1 MTATDDHPTRQLTV
15 NEAIASVIGY
25 LSRQSLN
32 LAVGYVNQG
41 VTESSL
47 DDLRVGLGVMAG
59 RLGDIVQ
66 AIRQGETHLTLLADE
81 L

>member
-1 MTATDDHPTRQLTV
+1 MTTTDDSPARQITV
-15 NEAIASVIGY
+15 DGAIASVIGY

-32 LAVGYVNQG
+32 LAVGYVNQA
-41 VTESSL
+41 VTDGSL
-47 DDLRVGLGVMAG
+47 DDLRVGLGIMTG

-66 AIRQGETHLTLLADE
+66 AIRQGETHLACFADD

>member
-1 MTATDDHPTRQLTV
+1 MTTTDNRAARQITV

-32 LAVGYVNQG
+32 LAVGYVNQA
-41 VTESSL
+41 VTDGSL
-47 DDLRVGLGVMAG
+47 DDLRVGLGVTAD

-66 AIRQGETHLTLLADE
+66 AIRAGETHLTAVADE
-81 L
+81 P

>member
-1 MTATDDHPTRQLTV
+1 MTTTDDRPIREITV
-15 NEAIASVIGY
+15 NEAVASVIGY

-32 LAVGYVNQG
+32 LAVSHVNRA
-41 VTESSL
+41 VTEGSL

-59 RLGDIVQ
+59 RLSDIVE
-66 AIRQGETHLTLLADE
+66 AIRRGDTHVAYRADE

>member
-1 MTATDDHPTRQLTV
+1 MTTTDDRPASPSTV

-25 LSRQSLN
+25 LSRKSLN
-32 LAVGYVNQG
+32 LAVDYVNQG
-41 VTESSL
+41 VTDGSL

-59 RLGDIVQ
+59 RLGDIVE
-66 AIRQGETHLTLLADE
+66 AMRQGETHLTYLASD

>member
-1 MTATDDHPTRQLTV
+1 MTTTDDRPTHQSTV

-32 LAVGYVNQG
+32 LAVGYVTQA
-41 VTESSL
+41 VTDDSL
-47 DDLRVGLGVMAG
+47 DNLRVGLGEVAG

-66 AIRQGETHLTLLADE
+66 AIRAGETHLTYFAGE

>member
-1 MTATDDHPTRQLTV
+1 MTTTDDRPTRQITV

-32 LAVGYVNQG
+32 LAVGYVNQA
-41 VTESSL
+41 VTEGAL
-47 DDLRVGLGVMAG
+47 DDLGSGLTVMAS

-66 AIRQGETHLTLLADE
+66 AIRRGDTTLADFADD

>member
-1 MTATDDHPTRQLTV
+1 MTTTDDRPTRQSTV

-32 LAVGYVNQG
+32 LAVGYVTQG
-41 VTESSL
+41 VTDGSL
-47 DDLRVGLGVMAG
+47 DDLRVGLGEVAG
-59 RLGDIVQ
+59 RLGDIVA
-66 AIRQGETHLTLLADE
+66 AIRAGETHLTYFAGE